1 MQTVDVSGTG
11 TIAVNRNV
19 PSFDSALKVGGEHVV
34 LREQTV
40 DTNVTGML
48 YGGSNAPSFD
58 RAASV
63 VANARC
69 LEIVVIVAQ
78 AVDLVTSSRSWWQC
92 TGMQ

>member
-1 MQTVDVSGTG
+1 MQTVDVSRTG
-11 TIAVNRNV
+11 TMSANRDV
-19 PSFDSALKVGGEHVV
+19 PSLDSALKVGGEHVV

-63 VANARC
+63 VTNGGLCAMFRYRRNR
-69 LEIVVIVAQ
+69 
-78 AVDLVTSSRSWWQC
+78 R
-92 TGMQ
+92 TGS